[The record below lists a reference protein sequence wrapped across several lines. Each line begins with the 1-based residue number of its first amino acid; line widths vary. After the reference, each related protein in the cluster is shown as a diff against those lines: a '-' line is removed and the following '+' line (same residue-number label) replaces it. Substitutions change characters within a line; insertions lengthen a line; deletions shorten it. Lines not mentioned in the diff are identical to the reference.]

1 MSVAKVLHQSI
12 QVIVFFATR
21 FPVKFSTTSRSA
33 VLCFRSLLLFPLGY
47 SHTCSSWSSRA
58 VWSAQIMSIISQL
71 DEVCKSKAGAKTWS
85 KGGPQGPKLETL
97 VLYQVSIVWKVE
109 WSSWWRRLKQFKSH
123 GCRWIFTLNFV
134 CLVSIKKQ
142 QIKSIGV
149 WMGRQCCYAF
159 VCSYLEC
166 VSLCTAMS
174 CVKWALETIC
184 LFGSNYFPLSQYI
197 SNYSF

>member
-1 MSVAKVLHQSI
+1 
-12 QVIVFFATR
+12 
-21 FPVKFSTTSRSA
+21 
-33 VLCFRSLLLFPLGY
+33 
-47 SHTCSSWSSRA
+47 
-58 VWSAQIMSIISQL
+58 MSIISQL

-123 GCRWIFTLNFV
+123 GCPWIFTLNFV

-142 QIKSIGV
+142 QIKSIGG
-149 WMGRQCCYAF
+149 WMGRQCCCAF

-166 VSLCTAMS
+166 VSLCMAMS
-174 CVKWALETIC
+174 CVKWASETIC
-184 LFGSNYFPLSQYI
+184 LFGVYLAAIISHYPSIFPINNFIFPNVISTLILLLLVLLLLLVVVVVVIIIISLLSYKITIFI
-197 SNYSF
+197 SVKAFKWTI